1 MKTDQMINAIFAN
14 MNTCWIKLSIYLTLL
29 RLNFNPV
36 YVLAIWKTTTLCV
49 AAFEALI
56 PSICTYLRIVLWH
69 TWTCINF
76 STWMKASIHFF
87 KATMHSPLHQFFF
100 CPIHLIIT
108 PPSISNLK
116 CGQFNSIHLINTEEM
131 HSSDEFVESQ
141 EEPQTV
147 IKRLRWSKG
156 VIHTLVDRASLNCFD
171 IWLAEDST

>member
-1 MKTDQMINAIFAN
+1 MF
-14 MNTCWIKLSIYLTLL
+14 WLSGRLL
-29 RLNFNPV
+29 P
-36 YVLAIWKTTTLCV
+36 YAWP
-49 AAFEALI
+49 FEALI

-69 TWTCINF
+69 TCTCINF
-76 STWMKASIHFF
+76 CTWMKASIHFF

-131 HSSDEFVESQ
+131 HSSNEFVESQ

-156 VIHTLVDRASLNCFD
+156 VIHTFVDRASLNCFD
-171 IWLAEDST
+171 I

>member
-49 AAFEALI
+49 AIWSFNTKYLYLFAYSALA
-56 PSICTYLRIVLWH
+56 YMDMY
-69 TWTCINF
+69 NF
-76 STWMKASIHFF
+76 CTWMKASIHFF

-147 IKRLRWSKG
+147 IA
-156 VIHTLVDRASLNCFD
+156 LV
-171 IWLAEDST
+171 